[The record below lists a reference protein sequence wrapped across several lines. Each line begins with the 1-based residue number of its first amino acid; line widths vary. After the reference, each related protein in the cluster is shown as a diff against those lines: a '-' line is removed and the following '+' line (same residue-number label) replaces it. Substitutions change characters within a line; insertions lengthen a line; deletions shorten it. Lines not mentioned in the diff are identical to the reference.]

1 MGGRAG
7 KARIT
12 DDKRR
17 IVLFFG
23 FEYVQQR
30 HRMRFGRVASNQ
42 EDRLGV
48 VNIIVAVSHGTVAPC
63 VGHTGNRC

>member
-23 FEYVQQR
+23 FENVQQG
-30 HRMRFGRVASNQ
+30 HRMRFGRIASNQ

-48 VNIIVAVSHGTVAPC
+48 MDVIVAVGHGTVAPC
-63 VGHTGNRC
+63 VGHTGNRG